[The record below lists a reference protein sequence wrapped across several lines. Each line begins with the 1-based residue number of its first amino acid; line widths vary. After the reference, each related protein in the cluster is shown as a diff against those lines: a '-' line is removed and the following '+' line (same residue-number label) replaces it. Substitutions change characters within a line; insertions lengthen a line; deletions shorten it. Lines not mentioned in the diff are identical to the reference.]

1 MGSDPRGE
9 YTVTSAPGRL
19 VSLLQNP
26 PHAFHR
32 LLARRAEWTLAA
44 GSALAVLL
52 VLGMAEA
59 ALRVRGPVR
68 AGGLLALHR
77 YSEVYGW
84 EPRPGVHVMQSGKS
98 VSVNRAGYRGREASR
113 QGDGRETRVLL
124 LGDSIAF
131 GLEVGDHETFAHRL
145 DLEDGFEVVNLAVDG
160 YGPDQS
166 LLKLEREG
174 LGFRPDVVIMNVC
187 LENDFADALSPTFL
201 YDGAHPKP
209 YFRLEGGDLV
219 LYDAHLR
226 LGPRHRLGLALRERS
241 RLFGVVAA
249 ALDRRLGAPPHWLDR
264 REALLQGPQAEA
276 LTLALVGRM
285 GALARDGGAE
295 FLVAL
300 HPGRD
305 SFRRRSHWTKAF
317 IGARALAGA
326 RVVEMREAYLARGL
340 EAGALVMDHV
350 GHLTPEGHR
359 AAAEIL
365 RGVLRTRE
373 APAVDAASEHVG

>member
-1 MGSDPRGE
+1 M
-9 YTVTSAPGRL
+9 TSAPGRQ
-19 VSLLQNP
+19 VSPLQNP
-26 PHAFHR
+26 PYVFHR

-44 GSALAVLL
+44 GSVLAVLL

-59 ALRVRGPVR
+59 ALRARGPVR
-68 AGGLLALHR
+68 ASGLLALHR

-84 EPRPGVHVMQSGKS
+84 EPRPGVHLMQSGKS

-124 LGDSIAF
+124 LGDSITF

-209 YFRLEGGDLV
+209 YFRLGGGDLV
-219 LYDAHLR
+219 LHDAHLR

-241 RLFGVVAA
+241 LLGVVAA
-249 ALDRRLGAPPHWLDR
+249 ALDRRPGAPPHWLDR
-264 REALLQGPQAEA
+264 REALVQSPQAEA

-285 GALARDGGAE
+285 GVLARDRGAE

-326 RVVEMREAYLARGL
+326 RVVEMREEYLARGL

-365 RGVLRTRE
+365 RGVLGTHE
-373 APAVDAASEHVG
+373 AHGAPAVDAASEHVG